1 MINLSLLKR
10 IALRLLFREKSQTKI
25 EIPCFPRTKS
35 FALELILHFVN
46 RTRSL
51 RSDNNLFNLSR
62 RKPCVHEQLL
72 GGLKHFSVECRF
84 IHKRD
89 ALKGVLKLADWSS
102 ARTFNRFYNKPIN
115 YIPVGTLIL
124 S

>member
-1 MINLSLLKR
+1 MKTNKV
-10 IALRLLFREKSQTKI
+10 ATKV
-25 EIPCFPRTKS
+25 TKS
-35 FALELILHFVN
+35 FALEHIHHFVN

-51 RSDNNLFNLSR
+51 RSDNNLFNLNR

-84 IHKRD
+84 IHKGGS
-89 ALKGVLKLADWSS
+89 LKDVLKLADWSS
-102 ARTFNRFYNKPIN
+102 TRTFNRFYNKPII